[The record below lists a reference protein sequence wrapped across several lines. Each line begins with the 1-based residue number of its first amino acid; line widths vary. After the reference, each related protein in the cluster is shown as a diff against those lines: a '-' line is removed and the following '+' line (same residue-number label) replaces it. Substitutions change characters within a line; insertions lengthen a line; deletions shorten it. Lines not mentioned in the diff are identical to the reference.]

1 MTGLEEW
8 IQMNKKGQ
16 VPKLAAVVA
25 GCAVLLVILVMAIPK
40 KTESDSTQQAA
51 VSAVTETDEAVVE
64 TVVRSPME
72 TLDWDAVIAAQE
84 TTNPV
89 LEQYK
94 AQREEIPD
102 LIGWLRIEGTGIDY
116 PVVQRDDDYYVTH
129 NVYGEDDVYGA
140 IFLEQVNDAEKP
152 DNNLMIYGHHRKDA
166 KMFGE
171 LMEYKSEAYYKE
183 HPVIEFDTLYAQG
196 RYEIISV
203 FLSKVYFTSD
213 TDFKYYQFFGSDDPD
228 EFQNYVD
235 NVKRLSLYEIEAD
248 ASFGDELITLSTCE
262 YSVENGRMA
271 IVARKL
277 PDEVPQTDH

>member
-1 MTGLEEW
+1 
-8 IQMNKKGQ
+8 MNKKGQ

-25 GCAVLLVILVMAIPK
+25 GCVALVIVLVMPIPK
-40 KTESDSTQQAA
+40 KTENDGMRQIDVYDAVEMAEAA
-51 VSAVTETDEAVVE
+51 TETI
-64 TVVRSPME
+64 VRSPME

-271 IVARKL
+271 IVAKKL
-277 PDEVPQTDH
+277 PGEAQQADD

>member
-1 MTGLEEW
+1 
-8 IQMNKKGQ
+8 MNKKGQ

-25 GCAVLLVILVMAIPK
+25 GCVVLAIVLVMSIPK
-40 KTESDSTQQAA
+40 KTENDGMRQIDVSDAA
-51 VSAVTETDEAVVE
+51 EMAETATETI
-64 TVVRSPME
+64 VRSPME